1 MISYTDNITASM
13 DSRNCLRRI
22 GRHDDTE
29 FSHQSVINV
38 MERFVRSVNTMD
50 DTILVPCRLMDMKV
64 GDEQDPTDHKQN
76 SKSKHD
82 INNTL
87 NSADLLDLYNMLHS
101 IKADLLWCKGE
112 HLEKDEES
120 QKNTNSSNTHL
131 TVKGHVRR
139 PSTVSVTSTNSVS
152 SISDTESETG
162 NEIDSGIEEPPCVTD
177 RTQQVAQ
184 NFRRHL
190 YGLTKSLKQF
200 TEAAQYLTN
209 RYQYDIGNPI

>member
-1 MISYTDNITASM
+1 MISYTDNITTGI

-29 FSHQSVINV
+29 FSHQSVFNV
-38 MERFVRSVNTMD
+38 MEKFVRSVNTMD

-64 GDEQDPTDHKQN
+64 GDEQDPTGPKQN

-101 IKADLLWCKGE
+101 IKADLLWSKGE

-120 QKNTNSSNTHL
+120 PKNTHL

-190 YGLTKSLKQF
+190 SGLTKSLKQL

-209 RYQYDIGNPI
+209 RYQHDIGNPI